1 MVRFC
6 VRAVPSVYSAFPR
19 EQLGDVS
26 GGRSEIYETW
36 NGAAQF
42 FRSMTNWCS
51 NT

>member
-26 GGRSEIYETW
+26 GGRSEIYEIHGMVPRSFF
-36 NGAAQF
+36 GA
-42 FRSMTNWCS
+42 
-51 NT
+51 